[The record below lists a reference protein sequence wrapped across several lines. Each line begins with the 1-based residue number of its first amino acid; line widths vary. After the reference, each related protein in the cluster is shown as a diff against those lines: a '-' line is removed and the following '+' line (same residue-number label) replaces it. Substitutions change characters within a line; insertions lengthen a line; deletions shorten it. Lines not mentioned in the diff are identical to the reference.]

1 MLAAFV
7 RPCRNIEI
15 GGAGGHDGEGCNA
28 EDERLFHRHRYGIF
42 GCWVRWHHSTNAY
55 MFFSTMRSHPLG
67 WSSVPW
73 SFGGSL
79 PWPFRGGSLPWP
91 AGGAVL
97 CFGPWACANAERT
110 RRIRPRAVI
119 RPASSTSCGAIH
131 GAIAKSLLGMT
142 CCRAGVGKTLLLDAT
157 RMRAVDQ

>member
-42 GCWVRWHHSTNAY
+42 GCWVRWHHSTVAY
-55 MFFSTMRSHPLG
+55 MFFHYAQQT
-67 WSSVPW
+67 
-73 SFGGSL
+73 FGMEFCALVLWGFSAL
-79 PWPFRGGSLPWP
+79 AFSGGFSALACW
-91 AGGAVL
+91 GGVL
-97 CFGPWACANAERT
+97 CFGPWARANAQRT

-142 CCRAGVGKTLLLDAT
+142 CSRAGVGKTLLLDAT

>member
-1 MLAAFV
+1 MILRVAMLRMSVYFTDTGMEFLGV
-7 RPCRNIEI
+7 GC
-15 GGAGGHDGEGCNA
+15 DGIIQQMHIC
-28 EDERLFHRHRYGIF
+28 
-42 GCWVRWHHSTNAY
+42 
-55 MFFSTMRSHPLG
+55 FSIMPSQPLG
-67 WSSVPW
+67 RSSVPW

-110 RRIRPRAVI
+110 RRIRPRAII

-131 GAIAKSLLGMT
+131 GAIAKSLLGIT
-142 CCRAGVGKTLLLDAT
+142 CCRAGVGKTPLLDAT
-157 RMRAVDQ
+157 RMHAVDQ